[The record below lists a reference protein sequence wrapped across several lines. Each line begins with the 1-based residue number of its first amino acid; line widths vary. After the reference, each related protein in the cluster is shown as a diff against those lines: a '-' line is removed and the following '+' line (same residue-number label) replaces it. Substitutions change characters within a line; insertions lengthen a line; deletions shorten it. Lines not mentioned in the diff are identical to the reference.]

1 MPFVLFRGMFQGF
14 MVCIRISRYVSGTS
28 EVLFVKN
35 FLSIRLAK
43 PEFVLWIL
51 SVTVVTLA
59 FVIFGASDPLTIAAS
74 LIGVTALIYVAKGH
88 PLGQLLTIV
97 FAVLYGVIS
106 FRVQYYGEMIT
117 YLGMTAP
124 MALLALV
131 TWLRNPYQDSAEVAV
146 RRMSRRDVAVMLL
159 LALAT
164 TVLFYFILRA
174 MGNAALLVS
183 TLSVTTSFLASYLT
197 ALRSPWYA
205 LCYAMNDLVLIVL
218 WVLSSLAD
226 PSGAAMV
233 ACFAMFFLNDMYGF
247 VNWRRM
253 EKRQKAE

>member
-1 MPFVLFRGMFQGF
+1 MKAFL
-14 MVCIRISRYVSGTS
+14 RIHFTGGEWALWLTS
-28 EVLFVKN
+28 
-35 FLSIRLAK
+35 LA
-43 PEFVLWIL
+43 
-51 SVTVVTLA
+51 VVTAA
-59 FVIFGASDPLTIAAS
+59 FLLSGSADGLSIAAS
-74 LIGVTALIYVAKGH
+74 LVGVTALIFVAKGH

-97 FAVLYGVIS
+97 FAVLYGIIS

-124 MALLALV
+124 MALLALI
-131 TWLRNPYQDSAEVAV
+131 TWLRNPYQESAEVAV
-146 RRMSRRDVAVMLL
+146 RRMRRIDVAVMLL
-159 LALAT
+159 LTLAA

-174 MGNAALLVS
+174 MGNAALAVS

-197 ALRSPWYA
+197 AMRSPYYA

-218 WVLSSLAD
+218 WVISALVD
-226 PSGAAMV
+226 PAGWAMV

-253 EKRQKAE
+253 EKRQQP